1 MFRFRTGFSATFH
14 RLFISRFFSAA
25 KKDFLEESKNGH
37 AINVQNQK
45 VKGFYKKGV

>member
-1 MFRFRTGFSATFH
+1 VTNRRF
-14 RLFISRFFSAA
+14 FISRFFSAA
-25 KKDFLEESKNGH
+25 KKDFLEEMKNGH

>member
-1 MFRFRTGFSATFH
+1 MFRFRTGFSATFY
-14 RLFISRFFSAA
+14 RVLNSRFFSAA
-25 KKDFLEESKNGH
+25 KKDFIEEMKNGH